1 LVCVP
6 EPTYEQAAGSWIIE
20 HPPERLLSGLVAGT
34 LAISLS
40 SFAIGLSG
48 STDSSRMLARTLFGR
63 FLEVPT
69 KLHLAVNALALK
81 LLL

>member
-1 LVCVP
+1 V
-6 EPTYEQAAGSWIIE
+6 
-20 HPPERLLSGLVAGT
+20 GLVAQW

-48 STDSSRMLARTLFGR
+48 STDSGGMLARTLLGR

-69 KLHLAVNALALK
+69 KLHFAVNALALK

>member
-1 LVCVP
+1 VS
-6 EPTYEQAAGSWIIE
+6 EAGEQAGRA
-20 HPPERLLSGLVAGT
+20 ERPQLGLVART

-48 STDSSRMLARTLFGR
+48 STDSGRMLSRTLLGR